1 MNKNYG
7 PRFYEDRHQKT
18 AYSARTVISL
28 LLDVLPPIGSAADF
42 GCGVG
47 SWLSILKERGVSE
60 IRGLDGPWVGQELLE
75 IPREDFRAVDFEL
88 PIALE
93 KRYDLALSLE
103 VAEHIS
109 QESSGI
115 FIDSLVGASD
125 FVLFSA
131 AIPFQGGTGHINEQW
146 PDYWSEMFEARNYV
160 ALDFLRKKIWNDERI
175 PFWYR
180 QNIIL
185 YVKKEKLSAVRK
197 INYSEYEH
205 DLPIAVVHPDF
216 YLSKMGQMS
225 SVRGILKLLRR
236 AVKAWIKKRISK
248 S

>member
-18 AYSARTVISL
+18 VYSARTVISL

-47 SWLSILKERGVSE
+47 SWLSVLKERGVSE

-88 PIALE
+88 PISLE

-146 PDYWSEMFEARNYV
+146 PDYWSEMFKARDYV
-160 ALDFLRKKIWNDERI
+160 ALDFVRKKIWNDERI

-185 YVKKEKLSAVRK
+185 FVKREKLSTVEK
-197 INYSEYEH
+197 IKSSEYEH
-205 DLPIAVVHPDF
+205 DFPIAVVHPDF
-216 YLSKMGQMS
+216 YLSKIGQMS
-225 SVRGILKLLRR
+225 SVRGVLKLLRR
-236 AVKAWIKKRISK
+236 AIKT
-248 S
+248 